1 MNFKRILLAVTVSLF
16 VTCAH
21 AEVFKITV
29 LEKGTGDP
37 VEGATVVNKQTSD
50 YDTTDKDGRMSLD
63 DVTFPFDLKVLNIG
77 YETLEQSVSEKEL
90 TIYLEPLSFEGEA
103 LEVVTERV
111 KEKTSK
117 ITLVQEELRR
127 VPGTQGDPIKMI
139 ETLPGVVTSSPGG
152 DGGGNPNN
160 IYVRGSS
167 GGENSFWINKLQA
180 EYLYHFWGISIV
192 NPSLVKDFNIFLGGF
207 PVEYNDVLGGV
218 VDIQLR
224 DPKTDRFH
232 QTYRVALNESAAL
245 LEGPITENQSFYAA
259 ARISYIDK
267 VLDPFIDDI
276 VEFFSDDD
284 DETDI
289 SVITL
294 PKYWDAQANWHYKLP
309 RGSADLYYFGSGDA
323 LALKFNKLEDSDPDL
338 LGKLSAEFGFHTL
351 GMNLQNSFSPK
362 LVARLTSSLKSDY
375 TKFQIGTDENGDP
388 FGVDVSSTSGLVSPV
403 LLWTPSKNHEIS
415 IGSSI
420 SYAKVPINLN
430 ISSLPSEENFSGDS
444 FTSQK
449 KYQIDDNLTFVG
461 GSPYLKWRWSW
472 DKLNTILGLRYSKIR
487 GTGGVDMDDYS
498 PRIAFEYQATDDL
511 LLNAS
516 WGRYMQMPNGA
527 QLVRGYGNPK
537 LGFTFAEH
545 RIVGMQY
552 RFADLWTVQLEGYHK
567 PMEKLILTHPL
578 QDPPEIYQNDGEGKA
593 YGIDLLIKRD
603 YGNRKMGWL
612 SYSYAKSSRTLIDGS
627 DRNFSADQP
636 HTISAVWSQPFGGS
650 WNKWTWGFKLQAN
663 SGQPYTPIVG
673 RVAFCDD
680 GSGGNQV
687 CADQEIDEGDPA
699 PTYWNPI
706 YGERNILRRAFSHQ
720 LDFRIDRLI
729 RYNTWT
735 MTMYLDLLNVTMQTS
750 PTYDYG
756 KNYENYNN
764 PKESGVPG
772 IIFPFLG
779 VEASF

>member
-1 MNFKRILLAVTVSLF
+1 MTLQKIILAVALTLF
-16 VTCAH
+16 VTNVQ
-21 AEVFKITV
+21 AEAFRITV

-50 YDTTDKDGRMSLD
+50 YDTTDMNGRMTLD

-90 TIYLEPLSFEGEA
+90 TIYLEPLTFEGEA

-139 ETLPGVVTSSPGG
+139 ETLPGVVTSSGGG

-224 DPKTDRFH
+224 DPKTDRLH

-267 VLDPFIDDI
+267 VLDPFIEDI
-276 VEFFSDDD
+276 IAFLSDDE

-323 LALKFNKLEDSDPDL
+323 LALKFNKLENSDPEL

-362 LVARLTSSLKSDY
+362 LVARLTSSLKRDY
-375 TKFQIGTDENGDP
+375 TRFQIGTDENGDP
-388 FGVDVSSTSGLVSPV
+388 YGVDVSSTSGLVSPV
-403 LLWTPSKNHEIS
+403 LLWTPTKNHEFSLGTSTTYI
-415 IGSSI
+415 
-420 SYAKVPINLN
+420 KLPINLN

-444 FTSQK
+444 FTSQEK
-449 KYQIDDNLTFVG
+449 FQVDDNLTFVG
-461 GSPYLKWRWSW
+461 ASPYLKWRWTW
-472 DKLNTILGLRYSKIR
+472 DKLNTILGLRYSKVR
-487 GTGGVDMDDYS
+487 GTGGIDMEDYT

-516 WGRYMQMPNGA
+516 WGRYMQIPNGA

-567 PMEKLILTHPL
+567 PMEKLVLTHPF
-578 QDPPEIYQNDGEGKA
+578 QSPPDLYQNDGEGEA

-603 YGNRKMGWL
+603 YGNRTMGWL
-612 SYSYAKSSRTLIDGS
+612 SYSYARSSRTLIDGS

-636 HTISAVWSQPFGGS
+636 HTISAVWSQPFGGN

-673 RVAFCDD
+673 RIAYCGDPKD
-680 GSGGNQV
+680 AQV
-687 CADQEIDEGDPA
+687 CADQEIEEGDPE
-699 PTYWNPI
+699 PVYWNPI
-706 YGERNILRRAFSHQ
+706 LGERNILRRAFSHQ

-735 MTMYLDLLNVTMQTS
+735 MTVYLDLLNVTMQTQ

-756 KNYENYNN
+756 KNYEDYNN